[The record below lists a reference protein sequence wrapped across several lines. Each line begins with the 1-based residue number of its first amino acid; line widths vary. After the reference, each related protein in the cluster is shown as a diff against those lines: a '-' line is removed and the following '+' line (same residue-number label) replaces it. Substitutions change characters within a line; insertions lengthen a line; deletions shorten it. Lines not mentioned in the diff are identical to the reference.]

1 MKLGNLSVF
10 TAATTLILLTSCF
23 HGCRTENQVAKIYST
38 NIKKVH
44 QCYLMYMENNGYK
57 GPKDEAEFKNYLK
70 TDPTAIY
77 LMKRAEITPEG
88 VDDIFISERDGEPF
102 KIRYGLKGVADFAIV
117 FESVGV
123 EGKRLVALTPPVETE
138 AEEYDGHFSGK
149 IKPRRDQGY
158 GDDMVGEATAETAAE

>member
-10 TAATTLILLTSCF
+10 AVATTLVLVTTCF
-23 HGCRTENQVAKIYST
+23 HGCRSENKVAKIYST

-57 GPKDEAEFKNYLK
+57 GPKDEAELKNYLK

-77 LMKRAEITPEG
+77 LMKRAEITPET

-117 FESVGV
+117 FETIGV
-123 EGKRLVALTPPVETE
+123 EGKRLVALTPPRETE
-138 AEEYDGHFSGK
+138 EDEYDDHFTGK
-149 IKPRRDQGY
+149 IKPRRDKGY
-158 GDDMVGEATAETAAE
+158 GGDMSAEKAEETAAE